1 MRILF
6 REVDE
11 IMSSI
16 TLKVKMSTFLPLCW
30 QQMYSPQ
37 ARAIERAGIDWR
49 SVSLYSNQLNVFP
62 TIHSM
67 QAPLP
72 STEYVPPWRRE
83 WKDIQPTLLKMR
95 RSMAALKSSPLRV
108 MRVSQLDSDLLD
120 VELFGMLKEQ
130 LWSAFSLFNVSIRYI
145 KFI

>member
-1 MRILF
+1 
-6 REVDE
+6 
-11 IMSSI
+11 
-16 TLKVKMSTFLPLCW
+16 
-30 QQMYSPQ
+30 
-37 ARAIERAGIDWR
+37 
-49 SVSLYSNQLNVFP
+49 
-62 TIHSM
+62 M

-120 VELFGMLKEQ
+120 IELFGMLKEQ
-130 LWSAFSLFNVSIRYI
+130 LWSAFSLFNVSIRYFKLI
-145 KFI
+145 LITTSFYLFSLS

>member
-1 MRILF
+1 
-6 REVDE
+6 
-11 IMSSI
+11 
-16 TLKVKMSTFLPLCW
+16 
-30 QQMYSPQ
+30 
-37 ARAIERAGIDWR
+37 
-49 SVSLYSNQLNVFP
+49 
-62 TIHSM
+62 M

-130 LWSAFSLFNVSIRYI
+130 LWSAFSLFNVSIGYI
-145 KFI
+145 NFM